1 MGFAAGIG
9 PAIQAIG
16 GGSAL
21 AGSTGAIVGHG
32 SIQAA
37 LQSLMSNP
45 LWGSIFAQKGADF
58 LEGILSPPT
67 PYERTTNRALE
78 AQASVI
84 PELQAQARGENTPA
98 TKAITR
104 QVRREGT
111 RAGQSFAQG
120 ARRSGLVGGTPG
132 ATAPYRAELS
142 RIESGTQEALVQR
155 LGQNQTRALETL
167 YGGLGGTID
176 QASAQAQYRDAGK
189 SALMGQI
196 GDWVRDTQG
205 SNDPKDMTMKE
216 LLQEFIIKLAGG

>member
-9 PAIQAIG
+9 PALTAIG

-21 AGSTGAIVGHG
+21 GSATGAAIGHT
-32 SIQAA
+32 SIAAA

-67 PYERTTNRALE
+67 PYENVTGQALRAG
-78 AQASVI
+78 ASVI
-84 PELQAQARGENTPA
+84 PELQAQARGDSTPA

-104 QVRREGT
+104 QARREGT

-120 ARRSGLVGGTPG
+120 ARRAGLVGGTPG
-132 ATAPYRAELS
+132 GTAPYRAELS
-142 RIESGTQEALVQR
+142 RIEAGTQEALVQR
-155 LGQNQTRALETL
+155 LGENQQRAIQAL

-176 QASAQAQYRDAGK
+176 QATAQEQFRDRGQ
-189 SALMGQI
+189 SALLSGLGKWI
-196 GDWVRDTQG
+196 REYKAKGTGDPRD
-205 SNDPKDMTMKE
+205 DEMYE
-216 LLQEFIIKLAGG
+216 LIREIIRG

>member
-9 PAIQAIG
+9 GLGTIAG
-16 GGSAL
+16 GA
-21 AGSTGAIVGHG
+21 VGHG

-67 PYERTTNRALE
+67 PYEKYTNRALE
-78 AQASVI
+78 AQASII
-84 PELQAQARGENTPA
+84 PELRAQARGETSTA

-120 ARRSGLVGGTPG
+120 ARRSGLVGGAPG
-132 ATAPYRAELS
+132 GTAPYRAELS
-142 RIESGTQEALVQR
+142 RIESGAQEALLQR
-155 LGQNQTRALETL
+155 LGVNQTRAQELL
-167 YGGLGGTID
+167 YGGMSGSID
-176 QASAQAQYRDAGK
+176 QATAQAQYRDAGR
-189 SALMGQI
+189 SAYTQQI
-196 GDWVRDTQG
+196 GDWVRGTQG
-205 SNDPKDMTMKE
+205 SADPRDLEMKK